1 GNSTKDGSAKVMAG
15 QGLNIS
21 LNGGNFTLAGAG
33 GSNVSFTAPHGDGGT
48 ITAGNIAI
56 TALGNQGVDLIGL
69 SLNATAGDLTV
80 NASKVSSQSGWGHD
94 VTWSAAGNLSV
105 VSEKN
110 VSFSASNNE
119 SGGGKTALSG
129 NKGVNITSTSGSVTA
144 SIGGNNKNAV
154 NVSSSEGDVALTA
167 GGGNLNVAK
176 VNISAANATT
186 LNASG

>member
-1 GNSTKDGSAKVMAG
+1 
-15 QGLNIS
+15 
-21 LNGGNFTLAGAG
+21 
-33 GSNVSFTAPHGDGGT
+33 VSFTAPHGDGGT

-69 SLNATAGDLTV
+69 SLNATSGDLTV

-110 VSFSASNNE
+110 VSLSASNNE

-144 SIGGNNKNAV
+144 SIGGNNKN
-154 NVSSSEGDVALTA
+154 
-167 GGGNLNVAK
+167 
-176 VNISAANATT
+176 
-186 LNASG
+186 